1 MHGLVDWVALD
12 RIHSDV
18 GQSNPRATLPQIR
31 EDTLDLVRSLVEPRL
46 FELGEVTDTEV
57 FSPWTESLDQAME
70 KLRHTYVENFAAE
83 EVWPWCCRLN
93 LTPEGE
99 RRAQSTQQDQ

>member
-1 MHGLVDWVALD
+1 MIFTKTNVVVTHPTVSG
-12 RIHSDV
+12 
-18 GQSNPRATLPQIR
+18 
-31 EDTLDLVRSLVEPRL
+31 VEPRL

-99 RRAQSTQQDQ
+99 LG